1 MNNQPPIQNQT
12 GYFDKKS
19 KVVTAV
25 SALLL
30 VTFLICLAAY
40 VTIFDVFKPEP
51 KVEIVAQNNF
61 TKTLHVVTDID
72 YEPYSYVD
80 ANGSYSGLDVE
91 MINEI
96 ANRLQMNLDL
106 KLMSWTDAKKAFRD
120 GKADI
125 IMNMESDLISNN
137 SNFIATL
144 PTTEKQYVVYGKR
157 EITSVAELY
166 GRRIASLH
174 RMSGLGLDD
183 EIAYI
188 DSYHKIFEEL
198 KSGEYEFAIC
208 PIQVGN
214 TFLERFKL
222 DDVFPS
228 YAVLHVY
235 GTLALHP
242 EDTMLRVRVNAV
254 LIQMQQEGVLAELDQ
269 KWISH
274 RYENMTLTQMVK
286 NRPWLVTLIT
296 FAVFFLL
303 LLLIYIFLQY
313 RNSKTQKAYTIR
325 LQENLETINSQQEE
339 LKKQQVELIA
349 AKTRAEEGSKAKSQ
363 FLSNMS
369 HDIRTP
375 MNAIIGYINLAK
387 NKNITLD
394 EVKDFLKKIE
404 TSSNHLL
411 ALINDVLEMSRIES
425 GKMELEPIDTDL
437 VTTLD
442 EVRDMFATQMEGKE
456 INFTVDTSQVKDSY
470 VLCDKNRLNRVL
482 LNLLSNAYKFTPKGG
497 KISVKLLQIGDAV
510 DKVAEYE
517 LRVKDSGIGMTPE
530 FAAKVFEAFEREKN
544 STVSGIQGTGLGMAI
559 TKSIVD
565 MMGGNIEVI
574 TAPNQGTEFVINVKF
589 TLSDNVPEKIAA
601 QDNSTADEINFEGM
615 RLLLV
620 DDIEVN
626 REIATMILE
635 MSGFIVDTAENGKE
649 AVDKIAASKAG
660 DYAVVLMDI
669 QMPIMDG
676 YAAARAIRELE
687 DKDLAKIP
695 IIAMTANAFSEDVQ
709 TAKDAGMDA
718 HIAKP
723 IDVNQMIETLTQ
735 CVIRNDLS

>member
-1 MNNQPPIQNQT
+1 MNTPPSIQNKA

-19 KVVTAV
+19 KVITAI
-25 SALLL
+25 STLLL
-30 VTFLICLAAY
+30 LTLLICLAAY

-51 KVEIVAQNNF
+51 KVEIVAKNNF
-61 TKTLHVVTDID
+61 NKTLHVVTDID

-80 ANGSYSGLDVE
+80 ENGNPSGLDVE
-91 MINEI
+91 MMNEI

-125 IMNMESDLISNN
+125 IMNMESDLIDNS

-144 PTTEKQYVVYGKR
+144 PTTEKQYVVYSKR

-214 TFLERFKL
+214 TFLERFQL
-222 DDVFPS
+222 NDVFPS

-254 LIQMQQEGVLAELDQ
+254 LLQMQQEGLLADLDK

-274 RYENMTLTQMVK
+274 RYENMTLAQMVK

-387 NKNITLD
+387 NENITLD

-437 VTTLD
+437 VTTFD

-517 LRVKDSGIGMTPE
+517 LRVKDSGIGMTAE

-589 TLSDNVPEKIAA
+589 TLSDNIPEKIAA
-601 QDNSTADEINFEGM
+601 QDDSTADEINFEGM

-635 MSGFIVDTAENGKE
+635 MSGFIVDTAENGKQ
-649 AVDKIAASKAG
+649 AVEKVAASKAG

-676 YAAARAIRELE
+676 YAAAKAIREFE
-687 DKDLAKIP
+687 DKELAKIP

-709 TAKDAGMDA
+709 TAKDAGMNA

-723 IDVNQMIETLTQ
+723 IDVAQMMETLKK
-735 CVIRNDLS
+735 CVIKNA

>member
-25 SALLL
+25 STLLL
-30 VTFLICLAAY
+30 LTLLICLAAY

-51 KVEIVAQNNF
+51 KVEIIAQNNF
-61 TKTLHVVTDID
+61 DKTLHVVTDID
-72 YEPYSYVD
+72 YEPYSYID
-80 ANGSYSGLDVE
+80 ANGNSSGLDVE
-91 MINEI
+91 MMNEI
-96 ANRLQMNLDL
+96 ANRMQMNLDL
-106 KLMSWTDAKKAFRD
+106 KLMNGSDARQAFRE

-125 IMNMESDLISNN
+125 LMHIDSDLISNN

-144 PTTEKQYVVYGKR
+144 PTTEKQYVVYGNR
-157 EITSVAELY
+157 EISSVAELY

-188 DSYHKIFEEL
+188 DSYNKIFEEL

-214 TFLERFKL
+214 AFVERFQL
-222 DDVFPS
+222 EDVFPS

-254 LIQMQQEGVLAELDQ
+254 LIQMQQEGLLAELDE

-274 RYENMTLTQMVK
+274 RYENMTLGQMVK
-286 NRPWLVTLIT
+286 NRPWLVNLIA
-296 FAVFFLL
+296 FAVVFLM

-339 LKKQQVELIA
+339 LKKQQAELIA

-375 MNAIIGYINLAK
+375 MNAIIGYINLSK

-394 EVKDFLKKIE
+394 EVKDFLRKIE
-404 TSSNHLL
+404 SSSNHLL

-425 GKMELEPIDTDL
+425 GKMELEPIDADL

-442 EVRDMFATQMEGKE
+442 EVRDMFTTQMQGKE
-456 INFTVDTSQVKDSY
+456 IDFTVDTSQVKDSY
-470 VLCDKNRLNRVL
+470 VLCDKNRFNRVL

-497 KISVKLLQIGDAV
+497 KISVKLAQIGDAV

-517 LRVKDSGIGMTPE
+517 LRVKDSGIGMTAE

-589 TLSDNVPEKIAA
+589 TLSDNVPEKNSA
-601 QDNSTADEINFEGM
+601 QDNSTVDEIDFEGM

-635 MSGFIVDTAENGKE
+635 MAGFVVDTAENGKQ
-649 AVDKIAASKAG
+649 AVEKVAASKAG

-676 YAAARAIRELE
+676 YAASRAIRELE
-687 DKDLAKIP
+687 DKELAKIP

-709 TAKDAGMDA
+709 NAKDAGMDA

-723 IDVNQMIETLTQ
+723 IDVAQMMETLKQ
-735 CVIRNDLS
+735 CVIRNA

>member
-25 SALLL
+25 STLLL
-30 VTFLICLAAY
+30 LTLLICLAAY

-51 KVEIVAQNNF
+51 KVEIIAQNNF
-61 TKTLHVVTDID
+61 DKTLHVVTDID
-72 YEPYSYVD
+72 YEPYSYID
-80 ANGSYSGLDVE
+80 ANGNSSGLDVE
-91 MINEI
+91 MMNEI
-96 ANRLQMNLDL
+96 ANRMQMNLDL
-106 KLMSWTDAKKAFRD
+106 KLMNGSDARQAFRE

-125 IMNMESDLISNN
+125 LMHIDSDLISNN

-144 PTTEKQYVVYGKR
+144 PTTEKQYVVYGNR
-157 EITSVAELY
+157 EISSVAELY

-188 DSYHKIFEEL
+188 DSYNKIFEEL

-214 TFLERFKL
+214 AFVERFQL
-222 DDVFPS
+222 EDVFPS

-254 LIQMQQEGVLAELDQ
+254 LIQMQQEGLLAELDE

-274 RYENMTLTQMVK
+274 RYENMTLGQMVK
-286 NRPWLVTLIT
+286 NRPWLVNLIA
-296 FAVFFLL
+296 FAVFFLM

-339 LKKQQVELIA
+339 LKKQQAELIA

-375 MNAIIGYINLAK
+375 MNAIIGYINLSK

-394 EVKDFLKKIE
+394 EVKDFLRKIE
-404 TSSNHLL
+404 SSSNHLL

-437 VTTLD
+437 VKTLD

-470 VLCDKNRLNRVL
+470 VLCDKNRFNRVL

-497 KISVKLLQIGDAV
+497 KISVKLAQIGDAV

-517 LRVKDSGIGMTPE
+517 LRVKDSGIGMTAE

-589 TLSDNVPEKIAA
+589 TLSDNVPEKNSA
-601 QDNSTADEINFEGM
+601 QDNSTVDEIDFEGM

-635 MSGFIVDTAENGKE
+635 MAGFVVDTAENGKQ
-649 AVDKIAASKAG
+649 AVEKVAASKAG

-676 YAAARAIRELE
+676 YAASRAIRELE
-687 DKDLAKIP
+687 DKELAKIP

-709 TAKDAGMDA
+709 NAKDAGMDA

-723 IDVNQMIETLTQ
+723 IDVAQMMETLKQ
-735 CVIRNDLS
+735 CVIRNA